1 MMANHRRMVNRT
13 RAVCLAGFASI
24 LSTGA
29 YASGF
34 ALIEQSVSGMGIAYA
49 SGAAGTDDA
58 SSIFFNPATMARLE
72 GRNVTGGL
80 QVLHTN
86 VDFSG
91 KGFYNP
97 SNQANQLLG
106 IGGVSTGN
114 NRHDDLG
121 LTQAIPQAAYSQQFH
136 EKLWFGLTVNV
147 PFGLKTK
154 YDDSW
159 VGRYSA
165 IKSHLKTVNIN
176 PALAFRFNERASIG
190 AGVSAL
196 YADGELTN
204 AIDGGLIGS
213 LQSIQM
219 GGGPIPGWVP
229 GSSTLDSKAKLTG
242 DDWGYGWNVGLLLE
256 PTERTRFGLQYRSK
270 IDLTLKG
277 DVRVNGPVVN
287 FNDGAKLDLTLP
299 ASTSLSAYHELTSKW
314 AIMADVT
321 WTNWD
326 KLDELRVEFD
336 NGGEN
341 LTPLD
346 WNNSIRVSLGA
357 SYRHNEH
364 WLYRA
369 GFAYDE
375 TPVPN
380 ARLRTP
386 RVPDEDRYWLSLG
399 ARYSH
404 TKDLTFDF
412 AYAHLFVDDSRVKSN
427 DAYDPTTGQTSGF
440 HSLNGDYNSK
450 VDILGVQVNWRF

>member
-1 MMANHRRMVNRT
+1 MMANHHQRVNRT

-24 LSTGA
+24 LSTGVH
-29 YASGF
+29 ASGF
-34 ALIEQSVSGMGIAYA
+34 ALIEQSVSGMGTAYA
-49 SGAAGTDDA
+49 IGSAGMDDA
-58 SSIFFNPATMARLE
+58 STIFFNPATMTRLE

-80 QVLHTN
+80 QVLHSN

-97 SNQANQLLG
+97 SNPANQFLG

-114 NRHDDLG
+114 NKHDDLS
-121 LTQAIPQAAYSQQFH
+121 LTAAVPQAAYSQQFH
-136 EKLWFGLTVNV
+136 EKLWFGLTINA

-154 YDDSW
+154 YDDNW

-176 PALAFRFNERASIG
+176 PALAFRFSERASLG

-196 YADGELTN
+196 YADGKLTQ
-204 AIDGGLIGS
+204 AVDGGLLAT
-213 LQSIQM
+213 LQ
-219 GGGPIPGWVP
+219 GAPIPWVP
-229 GSSTLDSKAKLTG
+229 GSTTFDSKAKLTG
-242 DDWGYGWNVGLLLE
+242 DDWGYGWNAGLLLE
-256 PTERTRFGLQYRSK
+256 PTDHTRFGLQYRSK

-277 DVRVNGPVVN
+277 DVRVNGPLIN
-287 FNDGAKLDLTLP
+287 FNDGAKLDVTLP
-299 ASTSLSAYHELTSKW
+299 ASTSLSGYHELTPKW

-326 KLDELRVEFD
+326 KLDELRVEYD

-341 LTPLD
+341 LTPLKWD
-346 WNNSIRVSLGA
+346 NSIRVSLGA
-357 SYRHNEH
+357 SYRHNER

-369 GFAYDE
+369 GVAYDQ

-399 ARYSH
+399 ARYSYS
-404 TKDLTFDF
+404 KDLTFDF

-440 HSLNGDYNSK
+440 HSLNGEYNSK
-450 VDILGVQVNWRF
+450 VDILGAQVNWRF